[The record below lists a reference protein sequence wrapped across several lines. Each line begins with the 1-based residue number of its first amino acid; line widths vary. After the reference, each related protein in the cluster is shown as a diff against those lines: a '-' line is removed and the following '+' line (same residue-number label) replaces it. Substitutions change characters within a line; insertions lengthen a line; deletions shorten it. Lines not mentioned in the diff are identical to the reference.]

1 MVSLECDEVV
11 PSHEAPVQNPSPET
25 LSACGESLDLVS
37 VLERLDLMCRK
48 EVRAAPRPDRSG
60 MPRGPPPADPAPS
73 RGYWD
78 RAPTPPAP
86 KRSCPVSESNF
97 HGRGRAARP
106 WVGGERAL
114 KIMCLCLD
122 TIQNTVR
129 AWAEPEATIK

>member
-25 LSACGESLDLVS
+25 LSACGESLELVS

-48 EVRAAPRPDRSG
+48 EVRAAPPPDRPG
-60 MPRGPPPADPAPS
+60 VPQGGAGADPEPPREPS
-73 RGYWD
+73 D

-86 KRSCPVSESNF
+86 KRSCPESESNF

-106 WVGGERAL
+106 APDSPTLAPRPGHSPGAPR
-114 KIMCLCLD
+114 
-122 TIQNTVR
+122 
-129 AWAEPEATIK
+129 PEDRTP

>member
-60 MPRGPPPADPAPS
+60 MPRGPQGLGS
-73 RGYWD
+73 LY
-78 RAPTPPAP
+78 
-86 KRSCPVSESNF
+86 K
-97 HGRGRAARP
+97 
-106 WVGGERAL
+106 
-114 KIMCLCLD
+114 KIFY
-122 TIQNTVR
+122 
-129 AWAEPEATIK
+129 IKKSVI

>member
-25 LSACGESLDLVS
+25 LSACGESLELVS

-48 EVRAAPRPDRSG
+48 EVRAAPRPDRPG
-60 MPRGPPPADPAPS
+60 VPRGPPPADPAPS

-86 KRSCPVSESNF
+86 KRSCPYQSNSMAAE
-97 HGRGRAARP
+97 GRAPAPGPAHARP
-106 WVGGERAL
+106 APWAL
-114 KIMCLCLD
+114 P
-122 TIQNTVR
+122 R
-129 AWAEPEATIK
+129 GAPS